1 MRTLYQQVNLYQPI
15 FRKQRKIFSAVA
27 MAQITAIMAVALLAI
42 YAYGYMGVMAL
53 EAEAVRL
60 EGREKAFATQLASL
74 DQSSSIQRRRAVEDE
89 LERLNAT
96 LLDQQK
102 LVEVLRDRPLGS
114 TEGFSPYLLAL
125 ARSHQDGL
133 WLTHIRINGSTDA
146 IELIGEARDVERVPE
161 YLLRLGRQEALIG
174 QRFDEFEIEREE
186 PGRPVRFRVS
196 SRRAYEPTYQRGL
209 ASR

>member
-1 MRTLYQQVNLYQPI
+1 METLYQQVNLYQPI

-27 MAQITAIMAVALLAI
+27 MAQITAIMAVALLGI
-42 YAYGYMGVMAL
+42 YAYGYVGVVAL

-60 EGREKAFATQLASL
+60 EGREKAFAAQLASL
-74 DQSSSIQRRRAVEDE
+74 DQSSSIQRRRAVEEE

-102 LVEVLRDRPLGS
+102 LIEVLRDRPLGS
-114 TEGFSPYLLAL
+114 TDGFSAYLSAL
-125 ARSHQDGL
+125 ARSHEDGL
-133 WLTHIRINGSTDA
+133 WLTQIRINGSTDA
-146 IELIGEARDVERVPE
+146 IELVGEARDAERVPA
-161 YLLRLGRQEALIG
+161 YLLRLGRQEALVG

-186 PGRPVRFRVS
+186 AGRPVRFRVS
-196 SRRAYEPTYQRGL
+196 SRRAYESTWQRGL